1 MQVLFFMYMLYIY
14 MYYHIKTMLE
24 IIALYIHKYIH
35 IIQEETLSVGNIEI
49 NIK

>member
-24 IIALYIHKYIH
+24 IIALYIHKYIYN
-35 IIQEETLSVGNIEI
+35 TRGNTKCGEHR
-49 NIK
+49 N

>member
-14 MYYHIKTMLE
+14 MYYHIKTIARDYCYIY
-24 IIALYIHKYIH
+24 IIYT
-35 IIQEETLSVGNIEI
+35 IQEETLSVGNIEI